1 MAGTGG
7 QDRDVASL
15 QREYPALV
23 AAEAYPALPR
33 AMPSTS

>member
-1 MAGTGG
+1 MVGTGV